1 MPGLERTRD
10 RVEKQSLKIHCPIW
24 YSQVCGTPESVVFPN
39 LWCSQVS
46 GAPKSVVLPGGEGV
60 SCHTRETRVQEGCG
74 TCSKSGL
81 VSGRAKAGAWP
92 GEEERAAPAQSLSP
106 TTHNAHSLDSPSQ
119 GPSTPQGAILL
130 PVGMAWQ
137 FPQADWHHVSS
148 SLGHSWWVG
157 SLPWGPRHPAKGQE
171 VAKTCAWLCL
181 SSLCPWATPHPFL
194 GVQRRVEQ
202 DDHKVMGSH
211 QELGN
216 CSCYRG
222 QGGTLKL
229 GRRSWVS

>member
-10 RVEKQSLKIHCPIW
+10 RVETQSLKIYCPIW

-46 GAPKSVVLPGGEGV
+46 GAPKSVVLPGGEEI

-81 VSGRAKAGAWP
+81 VSGRAEAGAWP
-92 GEEERAAPAQSLSP
+92 GEQERVAPVQSLSP

-130 PVGMAWQ
+130 PIVMAWQ

-148 SLGHSWWVG
+148 SLGAQLVG
-157 SLPWGPRHPAKGQE
+157 RLLTLGSQTPSQGPG
-171 VAKTCAWLCL
+171 
-181 SSLCPWATPHPFL
+181 
-194 GVQRRVEQ
+194 
-202 DDHKVMGSH
+202 GS
-211 QELGN
+211 
-216 CSCYRG
+216 
-222 QGGTLKL
+222 
-229 GRRSWVS
+229 